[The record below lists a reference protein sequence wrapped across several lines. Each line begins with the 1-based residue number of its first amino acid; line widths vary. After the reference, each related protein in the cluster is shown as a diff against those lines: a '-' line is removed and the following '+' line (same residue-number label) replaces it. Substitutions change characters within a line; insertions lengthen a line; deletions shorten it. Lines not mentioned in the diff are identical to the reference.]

1 VVEILSDELVETLKP
16 LLNPK
21 FMATKDNTG
30 EPNIA
35 LVLSWTVYPDGKRLV
50 YGEFMNNK
58 TRKNLEAGN
67 NEIGLLVMTTDLD
80 NWMIR
85 ADFESYHRNDEIYE
99 FMVMTP
105 LFKYNQYTSARSVG
119 VAHPLWSS
127 PNYKFSKP
135 SVLSSYVKAKLAARK
150 IPTVKTDEG
159 NMPRNVMERFS
170 RMVAVKAIAFVE
182 DDGYLSLF
190 PSFGIVPASSNRL
203 VVHRSEEKRRGLELK
218 DGQRVAVSLATL
230 EPAAFQVKGTFRVI
244 SDSVGVIDLDRV
256 YACSLPRPGV
266 RVDLPMLKR
275 V

>member
-1 VVEILSDELVETLKP
+1 VVEILSEELIKTMKP
-16 LLNPK
+16 LENPK
-21 FMATKDNTG
+21 FMATKDSTG
-30 EPNIA
+30 KLNIA
-35 LVLSWTVYPDGKRLV
+35 LVMSWTVYTDGERLV

-67 NEIGLLVMTTDLD
+67 NELGLLVMTTDLD

-85 ADFESYHRNDEIYE
+85 ADFESYHRNDELYE
-99 FMVMTP
+99 FIAMTP
-105 LFKYNQYTSARSVG
+105 LFKYNQYTRARSVG
-119 VAHPLWSS
+119 VAHPLWFS
-127 PNYKFSKP
+127 PNYKISKP
-135 SVLSSYVKAKLAARK
+135 SVLSSFVKAKLAARK

-159 NMPRNVMERFS
+159 NMPRNVLERFS

-190 PSFGIVPASSNRL
+190 PSFGIVPVSSNRL

-218 DGQRVAVSLATL
+218 DGQRVAVSLVTL

-266 RVDLPMLKR
+266 RVDLPMLER

>member
-1 VVEILSDELVETLKP
+1 MVEILSEELVETMNILE
-16 LLNPK
+16 NPK
-21 FMATKDNTG
+21 FMATKDDTG

-35 LVLSWTVYPDGKRLV
+35 LVLSWTVYSDRKRLV

-67 NEIGLLVMTTDLD
+67 NELGLLVMTTDLD

-99 FMVMTP
+99 FIAMTP
-105 LFKYNQYTSARSVG
+105 LFRYNQYTRARSVG
-119 VAHPLWSS
+119 VAHRLWSS
-127 PNYKFSKP
+127 PNYKISKL
-135 SVLSSYVKAKLAARK
+135 SVLSSYVKVKLAARK
-150 IPTVKTDEG
+150 IPTIKTDEG
-159 NMPRNVMERFS
+159 NMPRNVMERFN
-170 RMVAVKAIAFVE
+170 RMVAAKVIAFVE

-190 PSFGIVPASSNRL
+190 LSFGIIPVSSNRL
-203 VVHRSEEKRRGLELK
+203 VVHRSEEKRRGLEIK

-230 EPAAFQVKGTFRVI
+230 EPAAFQVKGTFKVI
-244 SDSVGVIDLDRV
+244 GDSVGIIDLDQV

>member
-1 VVEILSDELVETLKP
+1 MTEILSEELIETLKP
-16 LLNPK
+16 LENPK
-21 FMATKDNTG
+21 FMATKDNSG

-35 LVLSWTVYPDGKRLV
+35 FVLSWTVYPDSKKLV
-50 YGEFMNNK
+50 YGEFITNK

-67 NEIGLLVMTTDLD
+67 NELGLLVMTTGLD
-80 NWMIR
+80 SWMIR
-85 ADFESYHRNDEIYE
+85 ADFESYHKNDEIYE

-105 LFKYNQYTSARSVG
+105 LFRYNQYTSARSVG

-127 PNYKFSKP
+127 PNYKISKP
-135 SVLSSYVKAKLAARK
+135 SVLLSYVKAKLAARK

-170 RMVAVKAIAFVE
+170 WMAAVKAIAFVE

-218 DGQRVAVSLATL
+218 DGQRVAVSLVTL

-256 YACSLPRPGV
+256 YACSAPRPGV
-266 RVDLPMLKR
+266 RVDIPMLER
-275 V
+275 I

>member
-1 VVEILSDELVETLKP
+1 MTEILSEELTETLKP
-16 LLNPK
+16 VENPK
-21 FMATKDNTG
+21 FMATKDITG

-67 NEIGLLVMTTDLD
+67 NELGLLVMTTDLD

-99 FMVMTP
+99 FIAMTP
-105 LFKYNQYTSARSVG
+105 LFKYSQYSSARSVG

-127 PNYKFSKP
+127 PNYKISKV

-150 IPTVKTDEG
+150 IPTSKTDEG
-159 NMPRNVMERFS
+159 NMPRNVLERFGL
-170 RMVAVKAIAFVE
+170 MAAVKAIAFVE

-190 PSFGIVPASSNRL
+190 PSFGIVPVSSNRL

-218 DGQRVAVSLATL
+218 DGQRVAVSLVTL
-230 EPAAFQVKGTFRVI
+230 EFKSPSLFLTSMHNK
-244 SDSVGVIDLDRV
+244 SVRRCRDN
-256 YACSLPRPGV
+256 A
-266 RVDLPMLKR
+266 K
-275 V
+275 

>member
-1 VVEILSDELVETLKP
+1 MVEILSEKLVETMKTLE
-16 LLNPK
+16 NPK

-30 EPNIA
+30 EPNIT
-35 LVLSWTVYPDGKRLV
+35 LVLSWTVYSDGKRLV

-58 TRKNLEAGN
+58 TRTNLEAGN

-85 ADFESYHRNDEIYE
+85 ADFESFHRNDEIYE
-99 FMVMTP
+99 FIAMTP
-105 LFKYNQYTSARSVG
+105 LFKYNQYTRARSVG
-119 VAHPLWSS
+119 MAHPLWSS
-127 PNYKFSKP
+127 PNFKFSKL
-135 SVLSSYVKAKLAARK
+135 SVLSSYVKAKLAAGK
-150 IPTVKTDEG
+150 IPTDKTDEG
-159 NMPRNVMERFS
+159 NMPRNVMERFN
-170 RMVAVKAIAFVE
+170 RMAAAKAIAFVE

-190 PSFGIVPASSNRL
+190 LSFGIVPVSSNRL
-203 VVHRSEEKRRGLELK
+203 VVHRSEEKRRGLEIK

-244 SDSVGVIDLDRV
+244 SDSIGVIDLDRV

-266 RVDLPMLKR
+266 RVDLPMLER

>member
-1 VVEILSDELVETLKP
+1 VTEILSEELTETLKP
-16 LLNPK
+16 VENPK

-67 NEIGLLVMTTDLD
+67 NELGLLVMTTDLD

-99 FMVMTP
+99 FIAMTP
-105 LFKYNQYTSARSVG
+105 LFKYSQYSSARSVG

-127 PNYKFSKP
+127 PNYKISKV

-150 IPTVKTDEG
+150 IPTSKTDEG
-159 NMPRNVMERFS
+159 NMPRNVLERFGL
-170 RMVAVKAIAFVE
+170 MAAVKAIAFVE

-190 PSFGIVPASSNRL
+190 PSFGIVPVSSNRL

-218 DGQRVAVSLATL
+218 DGQRVAVSLVTL

-244 SDSVGVIDLDRV
+244 SDSVGTIDIDRV

-266 RVDLPMLKR
+266 RVDIPMLER

>member
-1 VVEILSDELVETLKP
+1 VTEILSEELTETLKP
-16 LLNPK
+16 VENPK

-67 NEIGLLVMTTDLD
+67 NELGLLVMTTDLD

-99 FMVMTP
+99 FIAMTP
-105 LFKYNQYTSARSVG
+105 LFKYSQYSSARSVG

-127 PNYKFSKP
+127 PNYKISKV

-150 IPTVKTDEG
+150 IPTSKTDEG
-159 NMPRNVMERFS
+159 NMPRNVLERFGL
-170 RMVAVKAIAFVE
+170 MAAVKAIAFVE

-190 PSFGIVPASSNRL
+190 PSFG
-203 VVHRSEEKRRGLELK
+203 E
-218 DGQRVAVSLATL
+218 T
-230 EPAAFQVKGTFRVI
+230 KGT
-244 SDSVGVIDLDRV
+244 
-256 YACSLPRPGV
+256 
-266 RVDLPMLKR
+266 
-275 V
+275 